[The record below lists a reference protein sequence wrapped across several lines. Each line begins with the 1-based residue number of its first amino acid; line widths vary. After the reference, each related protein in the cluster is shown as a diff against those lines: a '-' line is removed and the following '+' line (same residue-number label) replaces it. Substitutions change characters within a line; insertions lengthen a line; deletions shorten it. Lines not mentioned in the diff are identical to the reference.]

1 MPAPNEN
8 TIDRGIR
15 AVLGVILVYAGLW
28 PMAGLQG
35 NLAGILV
42 TVAGLVLVVTAA
54 TGFCL
59 LYRVFGISTCK
70 K

>member
-8 TIDRGIR
+8 TIDRVIR
-15 AVLGVILVYAGLW
+15 AVLGVILLYAGLW

-35 NLAGILV
+35 SIAGIV
-42 TVAGLVLVVTAA
+42 ATVVGLILLFTAA

-59 LYRVFGISTCK
+59 IYRLFGISTRK
-70 K
+70 

>member
-8 TIDRGIR
+8 TIDRVIR
-15 AVLGVILVYAGLW
+15 AVLGVILLYAGLW

-35 NLAGILV
+35 SIAGILV
-42 TVAGLVLVVTAA
+42 AVVGLVLLFTAA

-59 LYRVFGISTCK
+59 VYRLFGISTRK
-70 K
+70 